1 MELREIFDFGKLGI
15 ITEKA
20 KLPKYALAKLNYN
33 FARADMRNANFR
45 TYSESILSKEVSRK
59 SEELRTQ
66 KIPGMLNHPISGI
79 TELDKIAHV
88 LTGVS
93 YDRNTKLA
101 SAESYVLDTSK
112 GRDFMTMMQAELAM
126 GCSMRGFGNV
136 KNGYVQ
142 SDWKFDTVDFV
153 LRPSFSDAMIDKS
166 NIIESANNIFDEKG
180 NNKGGDMKNLMG
192 LSQEYVDE
200 MTQDC
205 YKICIDEGTFKG
217 SLEDYKK
224 ENGRFVLA
232 AILLEEGKFETIEEA
247 LTYVGADKDSNKQ
260 INALDKEAYL
270 GATEM
275 GFHGTQEE
283 FEESLSGKTSNQELT
298 EEAIDAK
305 IMSFFNEAISSGFK
319 GDLAQFKEKY
329 PTIVESAPEV
339 KIVVEKKVEPEE
351 SFKSKATW
359 GEIKL
364 SGYEGTMQ
372 EHREKFPNI
381 EIMIE
386 EAPEKI
392 AVEKVLTEKTLKEE
406 AGRIFTALSQ
416 DNPNSQL
423 TLEDVK
429 KMLEVEE
436 EKKIDKRILKKAIAI
451 VSHDISNSGADVSE
465 EKLEK
470 MVKAEVE
477 RLTEE
482 RKLRRQKN
490 WQAYQKLLD

>member
-1 MELREIFDFGKLGI
+1 MELREIFDFGKLGV

-33 FARADMRNANFR
+33 FARADMENDNFR
-45 TYSESILSKEVSRK
+45 TYSESILSREIGRK

-93 YDRNTKLA
+93 YDRKTKLA
-101 SAESYVLDTSK
+101 SAESYILDTSK
-112 GRDFMTMMQAELAM
+112 GRDFMVMMDSEIKM
-126 GCSMRGFGNV
+126 GCSMRGWGNV

-142 SDWKFDTVDFV
+142 SDWKFGTVDFV
-153 LRPSFSDAMIDKS
+153 LRPSFSDAVITKS

-180 NNKGGDMKNLMG
+180 NNKGENMKNMMG
-192 LSQEYVDE
+192 LSEDYVQR
-200 MTQDC
+200 MLKDC
-205 YKICIDEGTFKG
+205 YEIYVKDDGFKGTFADFNKHFGNAYLAEILVQEGKCKTTEEALKHLRDKG
-217 SLEDYKK
+217 IEERIINNKDAYLED
-224 ENGRFVLA
+224 
-232 AILLEEGKFETIEEA
+232 LEEGGKIP
-247 LTYVGADKDSNKQ
+247 DQK
-260 INALDKEAYL
+260 
-270 GATEM
+270 
-275 GFHGTQEE
+275 
-283 FEESLSGKTSNQELT
+283 LS

-305 IMSFFNEAISSGFK
+305 IMSFFNEAVSGGFRGTISE
-319 GDLAQFKEKY
+319 FKEKF
-329 PTIVESAPEV
+329 PPIVESASEV
-339 KIVVEKKVEPEE
+339 KIVTEKKAEPKTP
-351 SFKSKATW
+351 FKSKCSW
-359 GEIKL
+359 GEIVQ

-372 EHREKFPNI
+372 EYREEFPNI

-386 EAPEKI
+386 RAPEKI
-392 AVEKVLTEKTLKEE
+392 DVEKALTEKTLMQE
-406 AGRIFTALSQ
+406 AAKIFTALSQ
-416 DNPNSQL
+416 DNPNSSL

-436 EKKIDKRILKKAIAI
+436 EKKIDKRILKKAIAT
-451 VSHDISNSGADVSE
+451 VGHDMFNSGADVSE

-482 RKLRRQKN
+482 RKERREKN
-490 WQAYQKLLD
+490 WKAYEKLLD